1 MYGWKSILY
10 NGKELTEHVDKTFS
24 EFHYFATK
32 IVLRLMNN
40 LLGMGHCL
48 FIGNWFSSYKITYY
62 LLQNKLAVL

>member
-1 MYGWKSILY
+1 MYVWKSILY

-48 FIGNWFSSYKITYY
+48 
-62 LLQNKLAVL
+62 LLVTGFPLIK